1 MDDIPLDDNNGEIQN
16 PDQAIFIWNLL
27 LCTYLQ
33 VIFTYFLHT
42 DHIVKNTWSFKNSQF
57 WFPIYLC
64 TNSHEKWIYL
74 QWWTPT
80 SVYLQKERGLLF
92 SFFFQNNCIFHFLIQ
107 FFMIFTFFCRSFAI
121 FWNFF
126 IILKSFAVF

>member
-42 DHIVKNTWSFKNSQF
+42 DHTVKNTWSLQILNFDFQSTYVQILMRNEYTYNGEHLEVFIYRKRGGC
-57 WFPIYLC
+57 FP
-64 TNSHEKWIYL
+64 
-74 QWWTPT
+74 
-80 SVYLQKERGLLF
+80 
-92 SFFFQNNCIFHFLIQ
+92 FFQNNCIFHFFIQ

-121 FWNFF
+121 FWNFL
-126 IILKSFAVF
+126 IILKSFAIF

>member
-42 DHIVKNTWSFKNSQF
+42 DHTVKNTWSFTNSQF

-74 QWWTPT
+74 QWCTPT
-80 SVYLQKERGLLF
+80 SIYLQKERGVVFLF
-92 SFFFQNNCIFHFLIQ
+92 FKIIVSFIFLFNFLW
-107 FFMIFTFFCRSFAI
+107 FLNFFCRSFAI
-121 FWNFF
+121 FGIFLSFKKVLQFF
-126 IILKSFAVF
+126 